1 MRNIN
6 CEIYNITIPGSN
18 WRVAKFE
25 KKYANLKKNLIYLH
39 SYRLKK
45 HLNESLWSQN
55 LIKALNYR
63 IYKTESTFKKY
74 SFEAKKDAV

>member
-25 KKYANLKKNLIYLH
+25 KKYANLKKNLFYLH

-45 HLNESLWSQN
+45 HLNEY

>member
-25 KKYANLKKNLIYLH
+25 KKYANLKKNLFYLH

-45 HLNESLWSQN
+45 TPEWIVMKPKPDQS
-55 LIKALNYR
+55 IKLYM
-63 IYKTESTFKKY
+63 
-74 SFEAKKDAV
+74 